1 MQSSTQ
7 GEQVQL
13 RRKTYLPSING
24 GRAIAMFMVF
34 GGHFLSM
41 QFSTANANVGNLY
54 AASVP
59 GRGAS
64 DQFFNNF
71 FNFFVPVP
79 MDYFFIISGFVLA
92 WAYRPGTPSTRFWRR
107 RFGKIYPIYFVCELA
122 AFLLFGVLFANWTSW
137 KVVLTHIFMLQSW
150 TPGSAYSLGLDPA
163 LWTLSSEAFNYLFFP
178 ALMILLLM
186 ASKRGLK
193 VVALAMT
200 GLTFLLPWLVT
211 TNFTL
216 YAPPSVTGAPL
227 AGYSSEFT
235 QWFTVYCPIPR
246 LFQFT
251 LGMTLAL
258 MIKKGV
264 RFRINVPVAALLSLG
279 ALFLTNFYLPI
290 ELSAN
295 AGMLIPLALLIVALA
310 QADQK
315 GKRTGLRSRVMQFF
329 GRISYCFYAVH
340 ILFVIFT
347 VVQIPVAS
355 GAWDFPRL
363 WLYKLGAISSP
374 KIALP
379 SWANVLLFLLYLGA
393 SILAAWALNVF
404 VERPLNRVIRGGSP
418 RPGQGAGPVALPD
431 LAEAPV
437 LSDVALASASASASA
452 EPAFA
457 APVSQLDPAVVRADD
472 TQAGRLHF
480 PDTKAS

>member
-1 MQSSTQ
+1 MQSGTQ
-7 GEQVQL
+7 IEQVPL
-13 RRKTYLPSING
+13 RQKTYLPSING
-24 GRAIAMFMVF
+24 GRAIAMFLVF

-41 QFSTANANVGNLY
+41 QFSTPN
-54 AASVP
+54 ASVADLYSA
-59 GRGAS
+59 GVHRGAS
-64 DQFFNNF
+64 DVFLNNF

-92 WAYRPGTPSTRFWRR
+92 WAYRPGTSAPQFWRR
-107 RFGKIYPIYFVCELA
+107 RFGKIYPVYFVCELA

-137 KVVLTHIFMLQSW
+137 KVVLTHLFMLQSW
-150 TPGSAYSLGLDPA
+150 TPGTAYSLGLDPA

-178 ALMILLLM
+178 ALMILLLL

-193 VVALAMT
+193 LVALVMT
-200 GLTFLLPWLVT
+200 GLTFLLPWIVT
-211 TNFTL
+211 SSFTL
-216 YAPPSVTGAPL
+216 LAPPSVKGAAPL

-258 MIKKGV
+258 LIRKGV
-264 RFRINVPVAALLSLG
+264 RFRINVPVAVILSLG
-279 ALFLTNFYLPI
+279 ALVLTNFFLPI

-295 AGMLIPLALLIVALA
+295 AGMLIPIALLVVALA

-315 GKRTGLRSRVMQFF
+315 GKRTGLRSRAMQFF

-347 VVQIPVAS
+347 VVQVPVAS

-363 WLYKLGAISSP
+363 WLYELGVISSP

-379 SWANVLLFLLYLGA
+379 GWANFLLFFIYLGV
-393 SILAAWALNVF
+393 SILAAWALNVW
-404 VERPLNRVIRGGSP
+404 VEKPLNRLIRGGSP
-418 RPGQGAGPVALPD
+418 RSGQAVGPVAVPD
-431 LAEAPV
+431 AAQAPLRPAPV
-437 LSDVALASASASASA
+437 LVEASASADT
-452 EPAFA
+452 AFG
-457 APVSQLDPAVVRADD
+457 APVNQLDHDHVSADGA
-472 TQAGRLHF
+472 QAGQAHF

>member
-1 MQSSTQ
+1 MQSGTQ
-7 GEQVQL
+7 SEQVRLHQ
-13 RRKTYLPSING
+13 KTFLPSING

-54 AASVP
+54 ATNVP
-59 GRGAS
+59 GRGGTDA
-64 DQFFNNF
+64 FFNTV

-92 WAYRPGTPSTRFWRR
+92 WAYRPGTSSTQFWRR
-107 RFGKIYPIYFVCELA
+107 RFGKIYPVYFVCELA
-122 AFLLFGVLFANWTSW
+122 AFLLFGLMFANWTSW

-150 TPGSAYSLGLDPA
+150 TPGSSYSLGLDPA
-163 LWTLSSEAFNYLFFP
+163 LWTLSSEAVNYLFFP

-186 ASKRGLK
+186 ATKRGLK
-193 VVALAMT
+193 LVAVAMT

-211 TNFTL
+211 TNFML
-216 YAPPSVTGAPL
+216 YAPPTVKGAPL
-227 AGYSSEFT
+227 AGYASEFT

-246 LFQFT
+246 VFQFT

-264 RFRINVPVAALLSLG
+264 RFRINLPVAVVVSLG

-295 AGMLIPLALLIVALA
+295 AGMLIPIALLVVALA
-310 QADQK
+310 QADRA

-347 VVQIPVAS
+347 VVQVPVAS

-363 WLYKLGAISSP
+363 WLYKLGVISSP

-379 SWANVLLFLLYLGA
+379 GWANVLLFLLYLGV
-393 SILAAWALNVF
+393 SILAAWALNVI
-404 VERPLNRVIRGGSP
+404 VEKPLNSLIRGRSP
-418 RPGQGAGPVALPD
+418 RSGQAAGLVSVPEVAG
-431 LAEAPV
+431 APV
-437 LSDVALASASASASA
+437 LPEAVLVEASAS
-452 EPAFA
+452 
-457 APVSQLDPAVVRADD
+457 ADD
-472 TQAGRLHF
+472 TQAGPSHV
-480 PDTKAS
+480 PETKAS